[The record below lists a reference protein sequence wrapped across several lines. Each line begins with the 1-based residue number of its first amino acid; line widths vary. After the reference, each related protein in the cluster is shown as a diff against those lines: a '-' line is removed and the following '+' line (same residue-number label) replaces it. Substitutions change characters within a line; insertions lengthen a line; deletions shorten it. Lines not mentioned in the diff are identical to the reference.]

1 MANTL
6 KIKKETI
13 IKIKPMM
20 NRIVTTADVYTQKE
34 CYSPSGLLLSD
45 QVGKIKQIQK
55 VIAVG
60 PVVRNIEVGDYVFLD
75 FTPFE
80 QKKYS
85 KDTLK
90 HDMKDEF
97 YNSVI
102 EYKIPTVMLDNTP
115 HLLLSDNCV
124 CYIIDQVRE
133 EEVEITT
140 SDIILPKTIIS

>member
-13 IKIKPMM
+13 VKIKPMM

-85 KDTLK
+85 KDINNIRIIVNIIVL
-90 HDMKDEF
+90 F
-97 YNSVI
+97 I
-102 EYKIPTVMLDNTP
+102 
-115 HLLLSDNCV
+115 LLLSMQDNN
-124 CYIIDQVRE
+124 
-133 EEVEITT
+133 
-140 SDIILPKTIIS
+140 KN